1 MNITYHPLK
10 MGLCTIAGAVGGI
23 ITYLFGGLTTGMQTL
38 ITLMVI
44 DYVTGLLVA
53 GVFKNSSKTETGG
66 LNSYIGFKGLAK
78 KFVVLMIVAA
88 MFRIDVMLDID
99 YLKDLSIIG
108 FSLNELISITE
119 NAGLM
124 GVPLPTAVTNAIE
137 LLNTKIEKGGES

>member
-10 MGLCTIAGAVGGI
+10 MGLCTIGGAVGGI